1 MIVIEPELLKKLKS
15 LEAEAVLLAEKD
27 DIDGA
32 IAKFTEI
39 IDLCPTYASA
49 YNNR

>member
-1 MIVIEPELLKKLKS
+1 LKQLKAK
-15 LEAEAVLLAEKD
+15 EAEAVLLAEKD

-39 IDLCPTYASA
+39 IALCPTYASG